1 MSYETYAL
9 TKDLVEVEERKNLSL
24 KGVNRIVK
32 CYAVKQ
38 RIIKRVNKNS
48 DISIKDKMKYQ
59 NIEKHENSLEE
70 RMVIMEQN
78 MKIIIKK
85 LNKLKL

>member
-1 MSYETYAL
+1 MRPGSRW
-9 TKDLVEVEERKNLSL
+9 RKNLSL

-59 NIEKHENSLEE
+59 NIEKYENSLEE